1 MDETDAD
8 KVHSPL
14 IERRRSKSLTDLSSD
29 SRRVLSELSSGDM
42 ILGSAPPRPPRRR
55 QRPEL
60 LTSLP
65 ARSLHTLSP
74 IPSSPAAFRPS
85 LELPRPGYA
94 RSTSPSAESVATVT
108 PAPESDLESSQETTL
123 ASSIR
128 QGVRDMTLGHSRT
141 GSASSASRRMGAL
154 CDLVSDLDLTQSWGT
169 SPGSSGT
176 RVQGIDYAEPYR
188 NSCYTSS
195 SSEESSLVSPP
206 LVGSPVLRPVTV
218 RNDGHESEDL
228 GLSYFEPKPIPLPPI
243 PVEAPSPT
251 PLSRRTP
258 SKSSLRQKRLATP
271 EPPRPAS
278 RGRTEVFDVAWSGYG
293 RCLEPSSPIA
303 STAPSADKTWRS
315 TLASESTF
323 TSVLS
328 THGAAEVKRQEI
340 MWEMCETEKGFV
352 DSMKMVL
359 RLFASPLKMP
369 QGRWIEGIPQKATEL
384 FDYLQT
390 IVHVHAALVKSQKDI
405 TKDGVIDVTAFI
417 SDFKPWLSRLSVHE
431 PFLLEFEEV
440 IRLIDT
446 HAKDANSVFGE
457 FLRMHTGA
465 EVLGSMTLTSML
477 LKPIQRLT
485 KYHLFLK
492 NLLDATPYPHPAHY
506 SLVSLL
512 QVTEATV
519 TKVQAS
525 KAREEDLESLKILAS
540 SVHGLPDGLKLAE
553 RGRKFLGHGTVLKVV
568 LGHDE
573 LPPSGRVVQSRSRS
587 ESVHSY
593 NSGRNSVTSSVS
605 SSAPSTS
612 SPFPSSDFT
621 SSYFGP
627 SSRSS
632 AFSISSFGSSYLAPS
647 RSNSLTV
654 PRSSPKLPSRP
665 PSAASV
671 FSLSRP
677 GSAASMR
684 GGRLCRKEEPLTL
697 LVFNDMVILAQA
709 EKAGGVYGRRRD
721 KGFKV
726 CENGAGR
733 VVEVRD
739 LKGWNGRDQVFSV
752 TIIPNHSNN
761 PITMTYYFQLP
772 SVTTA
777 SAPHLRR
784 KHSSRMDLS
793 HPSLCTAE
801 AFIDSLYAGLEVGG
815 GWIAVLGN
823 PFLILTRRFRILPQS
838 ICNRYGLAIGSTF
851 APLVRFLIVLM
862 YPIAK
867 PIGIVLHF
875 VLGAHSDPVTYRTAE
890 LKTFVSLGVE
900 DKLEEDELGLLGSV
914 LEFSGKIVEDIMAS
928 QEERSSGT
936 VVDMLTR
943 PQTSHEDMYALSAE
957 RIVDGELVK
966 EILKKGY
973 SRIPVYEP
981 SSRDSGNITIR
992 ALVGYDWTDLK
1003 PVSDLVTQA
1012 LPQCF
1017 FDLNLI
1023 EAMS

>member
-1 MDETDAD
+1 MALHLAIPAPGPSRRNSLSSLSPASPTSSLSRYSWSPSRTAPAPPRTSIDAFPSPPPRRPFASLRSAPFSKTPPASSFIFTPPDASCSGVVVIDAEKPPPMDETDDERHTD

-14 IERRRSKSLTDLSSD
+14 TERRRSKSFTDLSQ
-29 SRRVLSELSSGDM
+29 LSSRDM
-42 ILGSAPPRPPRRR
+42 IFGSAPPRPPRRR

-65 ARSLHTLSP
+65 PRRLHTLSP

-85 LELPRPGYA
+85 LELPRPAYA
-94 RSTSPSAESVATVT
+94 RSASPSGESVATVT
-108 PAPESDLESSQETTL
+108 PATEYDLESSQETTL

-176 RVQGIDYAEPYR
+176 RVEGVEEPYR

-218 RNDGHESEDL
+218 RNDSHESEDL

-243 PVEAPSPT
+243 PVDAPSPT
-251 PLSRRTP
+251 PLSRRIP

-293 RCLEPSSPIA
+293 KCLEPSSPIA

-323 TSVLS
+323 TTVLN
-328 THGAAEVKRQEI
+328 THGPAEVKRQEI
-340 MWEMCETEKGFV
+340 LWEMCETEKGFV

-359 RLFASPLKMP
+359 RLFASPLKTP

-405 TKDGVIDVTAFI
+405 TQDGVIDVTAFI

-446 HAKDANSVFGE
+446 HAQDAKSVFGE
-457 FLRMHTGA
+457 FLRMQTGA

-506 SLVSLL
+506 NLVSLL

-573 LPPSGRVVQSRSRS
+573 PPPSGRVVQSRSRS
-587 ESVHSY
+587 ESLQSY

-632 AFSISSFGSSYLAPS
+632 AFSISSFGSSYFAPS

-684 GGRLCRKEEPLTL
+684 GGRLRRKEEPLTL

-726 CENGAGR
+726 CENGAGQ

-739 LKGWNGRDQVFSV
+739 LKGWDGRDQVFSI

-761 PITMTYYFQLP
+761 PIPTTYFFQLP

-801 AFIDSLYAGLEVGG
+801 AFIDSLCAGLEVGVAMG
-815 GWIAVLGN
+815 GDQGEGEE
-823 PFLILTRRFRILPQS
+823 FLIF
-838 ICNRYGLAIGSTF
+838 
-851 APLVRFLIVLM
+851 
-862 YPIAK
+862 
-867 PIGIVLHF
+867 
-875 VLGAHSDPVTYRTAE
+875 
-890 LKTFVSLGVE
+890 
-900 DKLEEDELGLLGSV
+900 
-914 LEFSGKIVEDIMAS
+914 
-928 QEERSSGT
+928 
-936 VVDMLTR
+936 
-943 PQTSHEDMYALSAE
+943 
-957 RIVDGELVK
+957 
-966 EILKKGY
+966 
-973 SRIPVYEP
+973 
-981 SSRDSGNITIR
+981 
-992 ALVGYDWTDLK
+992 
-1003 PVSDLVTQA
+1003 
-1012 LPQCF
+1012 
-1017 FDLNLI
+1017 
-1023 EAMS
+1023 

>member
-1 MDETDAD
+1 MALHLAVPAPGPSRRNSLSSLSPVSPASSPSHYSWSPSRPAPAPPSTSIHAFPEPPPRRPFASFRSARISRRSSASSLIITPSDASCSGVVVIDAEKPPPMDETGAERHTD
-8 KVHSPL
+8 KEHSPL
-14 IERRRSKSLTDLSSD
+14 IERRRSKSFTDLSAD
-29 SRRVLSELSSGDM
+29 SRRALSELSSTDM
-42 ILGSAPPRPPRRR
+42 IFGSAPPRPPRRR

-60 LTSLP
+60 LTRRLQ
-65 ARSLHTLSP
+65 TLSP

-94 RSTSPSAESVATVT
+94 RSASPSGESVATVT
-108 PAPESDLESSQETTL
+108 PATESDLESSQETTL

-176 RVQGIDYAEPYR
+176 AVEGVDYAEPYR

-218 RNDGHESEDL
+218 RDDGHESEDL

-251 PLSRRTP
+251 PLSRRIP

-293 RCLEPSSPIA
+293 KCLEPSSPIA

-323 TSVLS
+323 TSVLN

-352 DSMKMVL
+352 DSMKMVM
-359 RLFASPLKMP
+359 RLFASPLKTP

-417 SDFKPWLSRLSVHE
+417 SAFKPWLSRLSVHE

-440 IRLIDT
+440 IRLIDA
-446 HAKDANSVFGE
+446 HARDAKSVFGE
-457 FLRMHTGA
+457 FLRMQTGA

-512 QVTEATV
+512 QITEATV

-525 KAREEDLESLKILAS
+525 KAREEDFESLKNLAS

-553 RGRKFLGHGTVLKVV
+553 RGRRFLGHGTVLKVV

-621 SSYFGP
+621 SSYFAP

-632 AFSISSFGSSYLAPS
+632 AFSISSFGSSYFAPS

-684 GGRLCRKEEPLTL
+684 GGRLRRKEEPLTL

-709 EKAGGVYGRRRD
+709 EKASGVYGRRRD

-739 LKGWNGRDQVFSV
+739 LKGWDGRDQVFSV

-761 PITMTYYFQLP
+761 PIPMTYFFQLP

-784 KHSSRMDLS
+784 KHSSPTDLS

-801 AFIDSLYAGLEVGG
+801 AFIDSLCVGLEVGVAMG
-815 GWIAVLGN
+815 GDQGEGEE
-823 PFLILTRRFRILPQS
+823 FLVF
-838 ICNRYGLAIGSTF
+838 
-851 APLVRFLIVLM
+851 
-862 YPIAK
+862 
-867 PIGIVLHF
+867 
-875 VLGAHSDPVTYRTAE
+875 
-890 LKTFVSLGVE
+890 
-900 DKLEEDELGLLGSV
+900 
-914 LEFSGKIVEDIMAS
+914 
-928 QEERSSGT
+928 
-936 VVDMLTR
+936 
-943 PQTSHEDMYALSAE
+943 
-957 RIVDGELVK
+957 
-966 EILKKGY
+966 
-973 SRIPVYEP
+973 
-981 SSRDSGNITIR
+981 
-992 ALVGYDWTDLK
+992 
-1003 PVSDLVTQA
+1003 
-1012 LPQCF
+1012 
-1017 FDLNLI
+1017 
-1023 EAMS
+1023 